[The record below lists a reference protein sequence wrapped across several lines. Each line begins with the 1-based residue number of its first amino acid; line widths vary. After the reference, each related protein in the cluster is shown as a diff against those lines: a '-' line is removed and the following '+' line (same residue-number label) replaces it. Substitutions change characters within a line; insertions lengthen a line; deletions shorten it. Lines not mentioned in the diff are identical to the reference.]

1 MKTPAIWKK
10 TAAVLAAACL
20 VLGLAGCGSDEGESI
35 SSGREAYQDYVIGIM
50 DANYLGQ
57 YDSYM
62 QLTGAGEEEAQSI
75 YNANIQDFAVSIE
88 EAFSIESDVV
98 SQTIKDRVSQMAV
111 TIYSQTKYQAVD
123 VIRDGDIYTV
133 TVEIEPIDFF
143 GTVQDQFS
151 AAVDAFNTRAKDGE
165 FDESSDAEYEEAYA
179 QAVLDAVESLVSSV
193 SYDSAVQ
200 VDITLDY
207 DAENNLYTI
216 SDEQMEALDS
226 RVVNMSR

>member
-62 QLTGAGEEEAQSI
+62 QLTGASEEEAQSI
-75 YNANIQDFAVSIE
+75 YNANIQDFAASIE

-165 FDESSDAEYEEAYA
+165 FDESAMR
-179 QAVLDAVESLVSSV
+179 
-193 SYDSAVQ
+193 
-200 VDITLDY
+200 I
-207 DAENNLYTI
+207 
-216 SDEQMEALDS
+216 
-226 RVVNMSR
+226 